1 MMTPAPLLATFLGVL
16 TFQATAFAQATS
28 ETVEENRLT
37 QLATLRSTLTNQLH
51 LQAYE
56 LIDEMVYEWK
66 ERPLFEQPTEVVVAS
81 VNAPIGYG
89 AGLMTLLENHLY
101 AVILENQD
109 TNIDLVECSACSDMV
124 VHSGSEATV
133 ISRGIDQP
141 RALDRIL
148 PRLPAYAL
156 HLDLEAEG
164 AALVLRARLTKLD
177 QGQRIH
183 WARAYTPTVGSTA
196 LLRSNQRLISAEEA
210 RQEYLDLLRGDEV
223 IMIPFRLGLHSFAS
237 GENNTIN
244 PPLFMLQTGI
254 ELSPT
259 FARAWSASFLGGI
272 IYLPDTYIGMIGQ
285 TRIYRLITGNHRSIA
300 GPDLYFFVGADIIT
314 VSGEAIVSLKPE
326 ETSFADLLVATNP
339 EIKPRATFGGFQV
352 GLELRVNNRIGLT
365 AGLKTIPS
373 LRDSSNMG
381 RFFRSNIVDFHSL
394 TTEVAF
400 WY

>member
-1 MMTPAPLLATFLGVL
+1 MMTPAPLLITFLGIL

-101 AVILENQD
+101 AVILE
-109 TNIDLVECSACSDMV
+109 TKTPISTWSSAQPAPIWWCIP
-124 VHSGSEATV
+124 GSEATV

-141 RALDRIL
+141 RTLSRIL

-259 FARAWSASFLGGI
+259 SHEPGQRVSSEASSICLIPILG
-272 IYLPDTYIGMIGQ
+272 
-285 TRIYRLITGNHRSIA
+285 
-300 GPDLYFFVGADIIT
+300 
-314 VSGEAIVSLKPE
+314 
-326 ETSFADLLVATNP
+326 
-339 EIKPRATFGGFQV
+339 
-352 GLELRVNNRIGLT
+352 
-365 AGLKTIPS
+365 
-373 LRDSSNMG
+373 
-381 RFFRSNIVDFHSL
+381 
-394 TTEVAF
+394 
-400 WY
+400 

>member
-1 MMTPAPLLATFLGVL
+1 
-16 TFQATAFAQATS
+16 
-28 ETVEENRLT
+28 
-37 QLATLRSTLTNQLH
+37 
-51 LQAYE
+51 
-56 LIDEMVYEWK
+56 MVYEWK

-141 RALDRIL
+141 RTLSRIL

-223 IMIPFRLGLHSFAS
+223 IMILSAR
-237 GENNTIN
+237 
-244 PPLFMLQTGI
+244 PP
-254 ELSPT
+254 
-259 FARAWSASFLGGI
+259 
-272 IYLPDTYIGMIGQ
+272 
-285 TRIYRLITGNHRSIA
+285 
-300 GPDLYFFVGADIIT
+300 
-314 VSGEAIVSLKPE
+314 
-326 ETSFADLLVATNP
+326 
-339 EIKPRATFGGFQV
+339 
-352 GLELRVNNRIGLT
+352 
-365 AGLKTIPS
+365 
-373 LRDSSNMG
+373 
-381 RFFRSNIVDFHSL
+381 
-394 TTEVAF
+394 
-400 WY
+400 

>member
-1 MMTPAPLLATFLGVL
+1 
-16 TFQATAFAQATS
+16 
-28 ETVEENRLT
+28 
-37 QLATLRSTLTNQLH
+37 
-51 LQAYE
+51 
-56 LIDEMVYEWK
+56 
-66 ERPLFEQPTEVVVAS
+66 
-81 VNAPIGYG
+81 
-89 AGLMTLLENHLY
+89 
-101 AVILENQD
+101 
-109 TNIDLVECSACSDMV
+109 MV
-124 VHSGSEATV
+124 VRSGSEATV

-141 RALDRIL
+141 QTLSRIVPSL
-148 PRLPAYAL
+148 PPYAL
-156 HLDLEAEG
+156 HLDLETEG

-177 QGQRIH
+177 QGQRIY
-183 WARAYTPTVGSTA
+183 WAKAYTPTVGSTA

-210 RQEYLDLLRGDEV
+210 RQEYLEILRGDEV

-285 TRIYRLITGNHRSIA
+285 ARIYRLLTGNHRSLV

-314 VSGEAIVSLKPE
+314 VSGEAIASLQPE
-326 ETSFADLLVATNP
+326 ETSFADLLATTNP
-339 EIKPRATFGGFQV
+339 EIKPRATFGGFKV

-373 LRDSSNMG
+373 LRNSPSMG
-381 RFFRSNIVDFHSL
+381 QILRSPIADFHSL